1 MTARKRTGFW
11 LDQLR
16 YLKAAGM
23 TSKKRKQYSI
33 VRPPNHLNIEI
44 PMISIEPATTADS
57 IVQARTLFEEYQTA
71 LGVDLGFQD
80 FENELATLPGQYA
93 APDGRLLLANIG
105 GSVAGCVALRPLS
118 GGDAC
123 EMKRLFVRPAFRASG
138 VGRMLAERVIAEA
151 RSIGYRRMCL
161 DTLPSMG
168 RAQQLYDALGFR
180 EVAPYRY
187 NPVAGTR
194 YLSLDL

>member
-1 MTARKRTGFW
+1 
-11 LDQLR
+11 
-16 YLKAAGM
+16 
-23 TSKKRKQYSI
+23 
-33 VRPPNHLNIEI
+33 
-44 PMISIEPATTADS
+44 MISIESAATADS
-57 IVQARTLFEEYQTA
+57 IAQARILFEEYQAA

-80 FENELATLPGQYA
+80 FENELATLPGHYA
-93 APDGRLLLANIG
+93 TPNGRLLLASADG
-105 GSVAGCVALRPLS
+105 LVAGSVALRPLS
-118 GGDAC
+118 DDAC

-138 VGRMLAERVIAEA
+138 VGRMLAERVITEA
-151 RSIGYRRMCL
+151 RSIGYRRMFL

-187 NPVAGTR
+187 NPVAGTK